1 MLIQIEYIHPADL
14 ANSHSIAA
22 QTAPRKML
30 LNEKSILF
38 INKESVQVQSVSRFT
53 QEFQLIE
60 VLPPPE
66 YCSVFLS
73 SAQLPCIFVPDNV
86 IANLCNDIQDPH
98 IIDFLTI

>member
-1 MLIQIEYIHPADL
+1 MFIEIEYIHPADL
-14 ANSHSIAA
+14 ASTNPTAA
-22 QTAPRKML
+22 QPTPRQML

-38 INKESVQVQSVSRFT
+38 INKEAVQVQSVSRFT

-60 VLPPPE
+60 VLPPQE
-66 YCSVFLS
+66 YCSVFLNS
-73 SAQLPCIFVPDNV
+73 VIMPCIFVPDNV